1 MRQSFSGRVRGG
13 RGFTLVELL
22 VVIGIIA
29 LLIAILLPALG
40 RAREQAN
47 RTKCMANHRQLV
59 TVLNMY
65 ANENKLSLP
74 FMNSNSVETGGLY
87 KDPGWLYWSKD
98 APAHNLEQDVE
109 TGAFWKYLKTREVY
123 RCPFEA
129 PPYVP
134 GDTHNLSSYL
144 MNSRMNRYPGGPTG
158 QPFGIYKIT
167 AFKSSDIVFW
177 EVRDSSDG
185 LGAVPSGYW
194 NDGCNRP
201 DEGITL
207 RHGARKGNNAGG
219 IVSCID
225 GHVEWITKKEFDQE
239 ADENPRQVPS
249 GKPRQS
255 RLNCG
260 PMEDLP

>member
-1 MRQSFSGRVRGG
+1 MRQSFSGRPQRG

-29 LLIAILLPALG
+29 LLIAILLPALS

-59 TVLNMY
+59 TALNMY
-65 ANENKLSLP
+65 AGENKNSLP
-74 FMNSNSVETGGLY
+74 FMNSNSLETGSYY
-87 KDPGWLYWSKD
+87 KEPGWLYW
-98 APAHNLEQDVE
+98 ATQTPAHNAENDLEY
-109 TGAFWKYLKTREVY
+109 GIFWKYLKTKEVY
-123 RCPFEA
+123 RCPFET

-144 MNSRMNRYPGGPTG
+144 MNSRLNCYESGGAK
-158 QPFGIYKIT
+158 FAIYKIT
-167 AFKSSDIVFW
+167 AFKANDIAFW

-201 DEGITL
+201 DEGITV
-207 RHGARKGNNAGG
+207 RHGAKKGNNAGG
-219 IVSCID
+219 IVSCMD
-225 GHVEWITKKEFDQE
+225 GHVEWITKKEFDDE
-239 ADENPRQVPS
+239 ANRRP
-249 GKPRQS
+249 S

-260 PMEDLP
+260 PMLDYPNGTF